1 MYRGYI
7 DNGKLQ
13 VAIERCTLQRDDMF
27 LAEVEMC
34 TWFHHLHLVSFI
46 RFCNDCDQTILVYE
60 YLVKGNLSETS
71 MERAKIL
78 FRGKRGL
85 RSASVLRKQYN
96 TFILILRSQ

>member
-13 VAIERCTLQRDDMF
+13 VAIERCTQQSEDMF
-27 LAEVEMC
+27 LKEVEMRSQL
-34 TWFHHLHLVSFI
+34 HHLHMVSFI
-46 RFCNDCDQTILVYE
+46 GYCNDSDQTILVYE